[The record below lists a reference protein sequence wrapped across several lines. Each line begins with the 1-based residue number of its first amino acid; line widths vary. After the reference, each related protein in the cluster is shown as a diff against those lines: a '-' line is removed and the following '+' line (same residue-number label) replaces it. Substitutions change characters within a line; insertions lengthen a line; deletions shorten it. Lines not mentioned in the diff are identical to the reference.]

1 MASEDSEEVP
11 SEVEVQAEDGNL
23 FYLSCLTLKKIFIF
37 AMLLGVL
44 GTMAWLRL
52 YPTNLIC
59 IITAQGNNMKTNISC
74 DALSAAIAAVR
85 AKSPL
90 VHNITNYVVMNN
102 SANALLAIGA
112 SPVMAHWVS
121 EMEEMASI
129 AGALVINI
137 GTLDDKWIEGMI
149 AAGKTAMR
157 RGIPIILDPVGVGA
171 TSQRTEAAVKIID
184 ICHPTIIRGNA
195 SEIMALVDASV
206 KSKGVD
212 SSASSDD
219 ALESAK
225 KLAAAT
231 SSVVVIS
238 GETDYITDGQSVNT
252 VSGGNPIMTS
262 VTGMG
267 CTSTALVGAF
277 AAVIDDPMLAATAA
291 MAVMSL
297 AGERAAERSLGNGS
311 MQVNFLDE
319 LYNLR

>member
-1 MASEDSEEVP
+1 
-11 SEVEVQAEDGNL
+11 
-23 FYLSCLTLKKIFIF
+23 
-37 AMLLGVL
+37 
-44 GTMAWLRL
+44 
-52 YPTNLIC
+52 
-59 IITAQGNNMKTNISC
+59 MKTNISC
-74 DALSAAIAAVR
+74 YALSAAIAAVR

-171 TSQRTEAAVKIID
+171 TSQRTEAAVKIINT
-184 ICHPTIIRGNA
+184 CHPTIIRGNA

-225 KLAAAT
+225 KLAAAA

-252 VSGGNPIMTS
+252 VSGGDPIMTS

-277 AAVIDDPMLAATAA
+277 AAVVDDPMLAATAA

-297 AGERAAERSLGNGS
+297 AGEKAAEHSRGNGS